1 MGQNTLTF
9 DPTKFIVQSQ
19 VFQGKTVKVR
29 AFEKVVYVAN
39 PVDIVHEV
47 MSIYIPEEYFN
58 DETINGYTAQTA
70 PIFSQIKWGGICPLN
85 QLLL

>member
-19 VFQGKTVKVR
+19 EFQGKTVKVR

-39 PVDIVHEV
+39 PADIVHEV
-47 MSIYIPEEYFN
+47 MNIYIPEEYFN
-58 DETINGYTAQTA
+58 GETINGYTAQTGSSS
-70 PIFSQIKWGGICPLN
+70 ILVKGYFSFKIADA
-85 QLLL
+85 